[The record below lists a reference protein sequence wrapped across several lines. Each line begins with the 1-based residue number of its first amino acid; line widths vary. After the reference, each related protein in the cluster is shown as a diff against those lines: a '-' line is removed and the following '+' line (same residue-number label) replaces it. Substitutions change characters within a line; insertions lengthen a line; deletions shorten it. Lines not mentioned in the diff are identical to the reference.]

1 MTATPYEFVAIAGS
15 GTIATGLAAVAS
27 TSSGR
32 VVMLVRSEE
41 SANRALAAVEK
52 ASRRIPG
59 ANPSRVTTTME
70 SVYSMDGD
78 IAPIKEI
85 ADLAEANLL
94 VEAVVEDAEIKA
106 DLLKKV
112 SEVAPGADLATTT
125 SSLSIT
131 KLGEDSGAADRVYGL
146 HVFNPVPAMQLVEL
160 IFPDPVTEEVAERAH
175 DWCHILEKTA
185 VEVPDTA
192 GFAVNRLLFPYLFD
206 AVRYQERTGLEA
218 AAVDQCMTLGVAHP
232 MGPLALLDLV
242 GLDVA
247 VAIGQALNNES
258 GNPDHL
264 APATVQ
270 EFVDAGHLGRKSGQG
285 FYEYG

>member
-27 TSSGR
+27 TSSTR

-59 ANPSRVTTTME
+59 ANPSRVTATME
-70 SVYSMDGD
+70 V
-78 IAPIKEI
+78 

-94 VEAVVEDAEIKA
+94 VEAVVEDARVKA
-106 DLLKKV
+106 DLLKRV

-131 KLGEDSGAADRVYGL
+131 KLGEDSGAAERVYGL

-270 EFVDAGHLGRKSGQG
+270 GFVAAGHLGRKTGKG
-285 FYEYG
+285 FYQYG

>member
-27 TSSGR
+27 TSSPR
-32 VVMLVRSEE
+32 VLMLVRSEE
-41 SANRALAAVEK
+41 SANRALTAVEK
-52 ASRRIPG
+52 ACRRIPG
-59 ANPSRVTTTME
+59 ADPSRVTATL
-70 SVYSMDGD
+70 D
-78 IAPIKEI
+78 ID
-85 ADLAEANLL
+85 DLAGADLL
-94 VEAVVEDAEIKA
+94 VEAVIEDAAVKA
-106 DLLKKV
+106 DLLRRV
-112 SEVAPGADLATTT
+112 SAVAPAADLATTT

-131 KLGEDSGAADRVYGL
+131 RLGEDSGCADRVYGL
-146 HVFNPVPAMQLVEL
+146 HVFNPVPAMKLVEL
-160 IFPDPVTEEVAERAH
+160 IFPDAVGDEVAERAH
-175 DWCHILEKTA
+175 DWCHLIEKTA

-247 VAIGQALNNES
+247 IAIGEALNAES

-270 EFVDAGHLGRKSGQG
+270 DFVAAGHLGRKSGQG
-285 FYEYG
+285 FYDYS

>member
-27 TSSGR
+27 TSSSR
-32 VVMLVRSEE
+32 VVMLARSAE
-41 SANRALAAVEK
+41 SAERALAAVEK
-52 ASRRIPG
+52 AGRRIPG
-59 ANPSRVTTTME
+59 ADPTRVTTTT
-70 SVYSMDGD
+70 
-78 IAPIKEI
+78 EI
-85 ADLAEANLL
+85 GDLAEADLL
-94 VEAVVEDAEIKA
+94 VEAVIEDAAVKA
-106 DLLKKV
+106 DLLGRV
-112 SEVAPGADLATTT
+112 ATVAPAADLATTT

-131 KLGEDSGAADRVYGL
+131 QLGEDSGCPDRVYGL
-146 HVFNPVPAMQLVEL
+146 HVFNPVPAMKLVEL
-160 IFPDPVTEEVAERAH
+160 VFPDPVRDDVAERAH
-175 DWCHILEKTA
+175 DWCHIIEKTA

-247 VAIGQALNNES
+247 VAIGEALNNES
-258 GNPDHL
+258 DNPDHL
-264 APATVQ
+264 APVTIQ
-270 EFVDAGHLGRKSGQG
+270 EFVAAGHLGRKTGRG
-285 FYEYG
+285 FYDYS

>member
-27 TSSGR
+27 TSSGK

-41 SANRALAAVEK
+41 SADRALTAVEK

-70 SVYSMDGD
+70 
-78 IAPIKEI
+78 I

-94 VEAVVEDAEIKA
+94 VEAVVEDAGVKA
-106 DLLKKV
+106 DLLRRI
-112 SEVAPGADLATTT
+112 SEVAPRADLATTT

-206 AVRYQERTGLEA
+206 AVRYQERTGK
-218 AAVDQCMTLGVAHP
+218 
-232 MGPLALLDLV
+232 PLL
-242 GLDVA
+242 
-247 VAIGQALNNES
+247 
-258 GNPDHL
+258 
-264 APATVQ
+264 
-270 EFVDAGHLGRKSGQG
+270 R
-285 FYEYG
+285 